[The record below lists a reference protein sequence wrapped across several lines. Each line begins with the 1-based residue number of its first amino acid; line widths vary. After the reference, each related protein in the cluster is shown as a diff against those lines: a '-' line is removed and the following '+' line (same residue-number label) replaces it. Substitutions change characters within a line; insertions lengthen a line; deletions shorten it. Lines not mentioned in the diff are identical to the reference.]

1 MASWALAGLRG
12 ELTGLGAERPFLI
25 AASAGTGTLPTPEEV
40 ELRVLGIQSTDV
52 LEDFRKLRR
61 AVEDLPADLRRDLD
75 AWNPS
80 GTARFIF
87 ASPLA
92 LEGRES

>member
-1 MASWALAGLRG
+1 M
-12 ELTGLGAERPFLI
+12 
-25 AASAGTGTLPTPEEV
+25 
-40 ELRVLGIQSTDV
+40 LGIQSTDV

-61 AVEDLPADLRRDLD
+61 TVEDLPADLCRDLD
-75 AWNPS
+75 AWDPA

-92 LEGRES
+92 LEGSES

>member
-1 MASWALAGLRG
+1 MDFSGLARR
-12 ELTGLGAERPFLI
+12 LTGLGAERPFLI
-25 AASAGTGTLPTPEEV
+25 AASEGTGTLPTPQEA

-75 AWNPS
+75 AWDPA

>member
-1 MASWALAGLRG
+1 MGFSGLARR
-12 ELTGLGAERPFLI
+12 LTRLGAERPFLL
-25 AASAGTGTLPTPEEV
+25 AACEGTGTLPTPQEA

-75 AWNPS
+75 AWDS
-80 GTARFIF
+80 AGTARFIF

>member
-1 MASWALAGLRG
+1 M
-12 ELTGLGAERPFLI
+12 
-25 AASAGTGTLPTPEEV
+25 
-40 ELRVLGIQSTDV
+40 LGIQSTDV

-75 AWNPS
+75 AWDPA